1 MDPRFGGNFG
11 GMNLAGQFRY
21 GPSFGAYEG
30 GLGEL
35 TPQEFLP
42 QFLGKSGREMPP
54 PPASFD
60 PNDLYYQPQNP
71 LFQPGGP
78 QFLGPFK
85 YEQQRDRFILN
96 DPRSGVAMGLP
107 GMMMAGAPRYIR
119 SSPPPNI
126 INKAPDI
133 DSRYIDNAIKRR
145 WQPLPAPLPRGP
157 QLPGFV

>member
-21 GPSFGAYEG
+21 GPSFGVYEG

-35 TPQEFLP
+35 TPGQFLP

-71 LFQPGGP
+71 FFMPGSP

-96 DPRSGVAMGLP
+96 DPRSGVAGNPSFDITPKSGPGTPGYSIYNDPKLPGARRMRREIERVLGLP
-107 GMMMAGAPRYIR
+107 P
-119 SSPPPNI
+119 
-126 INKAPDI
+126 
-133 DSRYIDNAIKRR
+133 IKF
-145 WQPLPAPLPRGP
+145 PEA
-157 QLPGFV
+157 